1 MEIRRLQESD
11 AEAMWRLRRE
21 ALERE
26 SASFGESVREFLSVP
41 LAAHAERIKE
51 GGDESFIVGAF
62 ERGSLVGMSG
72 FFREKRD
79 KRRQKGTV
87 WGVYVSPDYRGCGVA
102 RAVMNALLASVREL
116 PGIACV
122 HLTVTSTNT
131 AARELY
137 LSLGFRSFGVEPKA
151 LAVDGAFFDEEHMVL
166 EIERG

>member
-11 AEAMWRLRRE
+11 AEGMWRLRRE

-26 SASFGESVREFLSVP
+26 PASFGESVREFLSVP
-41 LAAHAERIKE
+41 VATHAQRIKD

-62 ERGSLVGMSG
+62 EGESLVGMSG
-72 FFREKRD
+72 FFRELRD
-79 KRRQKGTV
+79 KRRQKGTI
-87 WGVYVSPDYRGCGVA
+87 WGVYVSPDYRGRGVA
-102 RAVMNALLASVREL
+102 RAVMNALLGSIREL
-116 PGIACV
+116 PGMVCV
-122 HLTVTSTNT
+122 YLTVTSSNT

-151 LAVDGAFFDEEHMVL
+151 LAIDGAFFDEEHMVL